1 MARVKGAL
9 QITGGIKGVSFY
21 TMKGCDTIFM
31 RTKGGPSKR
40 RMKTGK
46 EFELVRK
53 HQVEWGACVLFS
65 RAMDNATAGLK
76 KLGDF
81 NVSPVWNGLGKK
93 IMKLDTEHVVGERS
107 IELTKC
113 KHVLEGYNLNR
124 NFAFNAVFR
133 TSIQFDLDV
142 KTEILKVKLPR
153 INTEND
159 IYNVQKL
166 PYFRLI
172 FSLGMLSDI
181 YFDAT
186 ISPSSFRPFF
196 KNDIGYSITN
206 ETEWLSAHD
215 LIAEQTLEVVLPPW
229 ISEEMKPHYTY
240 LVCAAIEFG
249 NVGFAGKIEP
259 VKNASCA
266 KIMMAEVCES
276 QKSELIID

>member
-21 TMKGCDTIFM
+21 TMKGSDTIFM

-53 HQVEWGACVLFS
+53 HQVEWGGCVMFS
-65 RAMDNATAGLK
+65 QWVDWASGEFK

-113 KHVLEGYNLNR
+113 KEVLEGYNLNR

-133 TSIQFDLDV
+133 TSIQFEVDKKLD
-142 KTEILKVKLPR
+142 TAKVKLPR

-159 IYNVQKL
+159 LYNVQKL
-166 PYFRLI
+166 PYFRLK
-172 FSLGMLSDI
+172 FSLGII
-181 YFDAT
+181 YD
-186 ISPSSFRPFF
+186 
-196 KNDIGYSITN
+196 
-206 ETEWLSAHD
+206 
-215 LIAEQTLEVVLPPW
+215 
-229 ISEEMKPHYTY
+229 
-240 LVCAAIEFG
+240 
-249 NVGFAGKIEP
+249 
-259 VKNASCA
+259 
-266 KIMMAEVCES
+266 
-276 QKSELIID
+276 

>member
-21 TMKGCDTIFM
+21 TMKGSDTIFM

-46 EFELVRK
+46 EFALVRK
-53 HQVEWGACVLFS
+53 HQVEWGACVMFS
-65 RAMDNATAGLK
+65 RALNGAAGEFK

-113 KHVLEGYNLNR
+113 KQVLEGYNLNR

-133 TSIQFDLDV
+133 TSIQFDFDIKLE
-142 KTEILKVKLPR
+142 TLKIKLPR

-159 IYNVQKL
+159 LYNVQKL
-166 PYFRLI
+166 PYFRLK
-172 FSLGMLSDI
+172 FALGMLSDI
-181 YFDAT
+181 YFDST
-186 ISPSSFRPFF
+186 QSPSPFRPFF
-196 KNDIGYSITN
+196 RDDYGYSKLL
-206 ETEWLSAHD
+206 ETEWLSTHD
-215 LIAEQTLEVVLPPW
+215 MIPEQTLEIVLPPW
-229 ISEEMKPHYTY
+229 IPEEMKVHYTY
-240 LVCAAIEFG
+240 LVSAAIEFG
-249 NVGFAGKIEP
+249 NVGFAGKIEA
-259 VKNASCA
+259 VKNASSA
-266 KIMMAEVCES
+266 KIMLA
-276 QKSELIID
+276 L